1 MIGTFIS
8 SESGLSSGG
17 TISGDLTID
26 GDLTVNGD
34 NAANI
39 SEIVTG
45 DMTITSSAAGGHPIL
60 TISNTND
67 DAEPTYLKF
76 VKDTA
81 TSAADN
87 DEIAKIEFYH
97 DDDGN
102 NQTRYGAM
110 IVSATDTAT
119 SSEDT
124 KIKFMTRANATDTET
139 LTLESANVGIR
150 TTPQSLFHLHQATS
164 GATYMQFTNST
175 TGNSDAASGTRIGLD
190 LNEKFV
196 IYHQE
201 DTDINFFTGATPTQ
215 KMTITS
221 AGLVGIGVTPEAW
234 DTFDV
239 IQLGGYASISGQSGT
254 VAGNEAWFASNAYYA
269 SGWKYIITDE
279 ASAFEPKNGELL
291 FKTAASGSADASISW
306 VQNMKIDVN
315 SRISLSNNDASGGA
329 SNTIFGYQA
338 GNSIRAG
345 ESTVAATYN
354 TFIGH
359 NVAVATLTADA
370 DYNTGVG
377 YLAITA
383 LTEGA
388 QNVAIG
394 ASALAALT
402 SGDENVAIGSS
413 AGDSFTSQSRNTVI
427 GKDAAQASNAGNI
440 VAVGYKALEDCG
452 SDGTVGIG
460 HSAGMNISSGANNVA
475 VGGNA
480 AANLTT
486 GAGNTVLGKEA
497 LDAANAG
504 ESSNVA
510 IGYGSMGAVD
520 ETINSGAGVHSADHN
535 IAIGENSLT
544 GGALGGGDVSDST
557 DRRLNYNIA
566 IGSNTLNSTGTNAQ
580 IGTIAIGYDALTAL
594 TTGAG
599 NTAIGY
605 SSMNDIVTGQHNT
618 AVGYASHQGNI
629 DGDYNVCIGS
639 NAMGNMYGAELNNNI
654 AIGFEALY
662 GEGSATCDDT
672 IAIGHQALKEITSG
686 GHNTA
691 IGYRSML
698 KLTTGAENVAIGKLA
713 MEEADGGESYNV
725 AVGYHAMGN
734 VDHDDSDANVAIG
747 GSALAGGDAAVK
759 NCVAIGYNALDHT
772 AGNAQDGTIAIG
784 KDALTSLTSGAS
796 NTAIGY
802 YAGRVHTSG
811 GGNTILGH
819 GAFSDTDA
827 GSNSKASANN
837 TAIGVNAM
845 GGTWAN
851 AQTDNCVAIG
861 HSVMTGAL
869 SDVDGTVAIGASA
882 LAALTSGDG
891 NVAVGYQALAEHTTG
906 ANCIAIGHGAMN
918 ETAGTSA
925 STSGNNIAIGTNSM
939 GGDWS
944 DTGSEGNVAIGNDTL
959 SAVLAGVQTS
969 IALGHSA
976 LAAATSGD
984 SNTAIGWSAGAG
996 VTTGHSNVIL
1006 GRGACNDTV
1015 VLADGTANIVIGMNS
1030 RTSATDSANQI
1041 VIGHDISGTGD
1052 NDFAFGKASNVV
1064 HNDFDTDAAW
1074 SRTSD
1079 ARLKTSINNAVLGL
1093 DFVND
1098 LRPVTYKWKS
1108 TQDLDESDSQL
1119 SKLLPKDVLDEDGKV
1134 VQAKNTVE
1142 HMNTDTT
1149 MHGLIA
1155 QEVKEALD
1163 KAGIDTFKG
1172 WSQDDD
1178 GVQNISREMFI
1189 IPLIKAVQELSAKV
1203 EALEK
1208 K

>member
-1 MIGTFIS
+1 MKS
-8 SESGLSSGG
+8 SIITTTADSISSGG
-17 TISGDLTID
+17 TITGDLTISGDLTVEGSSTYSYTEAISGTGTAKANFD
-26 GDLTVNGD
+26 ILTLTNAV
-34 NAANI
+34 NAA
-39 SEIVTG
+39 
-45 DMTITSSAAGGHPIL
+45 DM
-60 TISNTND
+60 
-67 DAEPTYLKF
+67 
-76 VKDTA
+76 
-81 TSAADN
+81 
-87 DEIAKIEFYH
+87 
-97 DDDGN
+97 DG
-102 NQTRYGAM
+102 
-110 IVSATDTAT
+110 
-119 SSEDT
+119 
-124 KIKFMTRANATDTET
+124 TET
-139 LTLESANVGIR
+139 SILFNQYYYDGS
-150 TTPQSLFHLHQATS
+150 TPAVADAGRISIGTETDWTS
-164 GATYMQFTNST
+164 TASTQDSYMAFETALN
-175 TGNSDAASGTRIGLD
+175 GTVTEYMR
-190 LNEKFV
+190 
-196 IYHQE
+196 
-201 DTDINFFTGATPTQ
+201 
-215 KMTITS
+215 ITS
-221 AGLVGIGVTPEAW
+221 AGNVGIGVTAPDQKVIIGATGGVVMNIIS
-234 DTFDV
+234 DTD
-239 IQLGGYASISGQSGT
+239 A
-254 VAGNEAWFASNAYYA
+254 N
-269 SGWKYIITDE
+269 
-279 ASAFEPKNGELL
+279 
-291 FKTAASGSADASISW
+291 SADNDALLKFSTDGATESASSQKGTIGYDQGDDIFTMGYGDNPKHLNINSSGNATFTGI
-306 VQNMKIDVN
+306 VNVSGAGLKITGANAAHLANALVLGYEGSSKSQIRAYGADGSTKGTLEFNMSESDGGESIVMLLDGN
-315 SRISLSNNDASGGA
+315 SRISLSNNDGNT
-329 SNTIFGYQA
+329 SNTVFGK
-338 GNSIRAG
+338 N
-345 ESTVAATYN
+345 
-354 TFIGH
+354 
-359 NVAVATLTADA
+359 
-370 DYNTGVG
+370 
-377 YLAITA
+377 A
-383 LTEGA
+383 LTNAGTVLGDVGA
-388 QNVAIG
+388 DGNVAIG
-394 ASALAALT
+394 ESAMGTGTTL
-402 SGDENVAIGSS
+402 
-413 AGDSFTSQSRNTVI
+413 
-427 GKDAAQASNAGNI
+427 
-440 VAVGYKALEDCG
+440 VAVNNTAVGRNALEDITTG
-452 SDGTVGIG
+452 DG
-460 HSAGMNISSGANNVA
+460 NVA
-475 VGGNA
+475 LGA
-480 AANLTT
+480 YSMLQMQT
-486 GAGNTVLGKEA
+486 GL
-497 LDAANAG
+497 
-504 ESSNVA
+504 SNVA
-510 IGYGSMGAVD
+510 IGGNDAVTEAAL
-520 ETINSGAGVHSADHN
+520 ETSTAAGQCV
-535 IAIGENSLT
+535 AIGT
-544 GGALGGGDVSDST
+544 GALGGAVVTTAANGTVSV
-557 DRRLNYNIA
+557 
-566 IGSNTLNSTGTNAQ
+566 
-580 IGTIAIGYDALTAL
+580 GYKSLFAL

-725 AVGYHAMGN
+725 AIGFHAMGD

-747 GSALAGGDAAVK
+747 GSALTGGDAAVK

-784 KDALTSLTSGAS
+784 KDALTALTSGAS

-1079 ARLKTSINNAVLGL
+1079 VRLKTSINNAVLGL

-1119 SKLLPKDVLDEDGKV
+1119 SKLLPKDVLDEGGKV

-1142 HMNTDTT
+1142 HMNTDTI

-1163 KAGIDTFKG
+1163 KAGVDTFKG